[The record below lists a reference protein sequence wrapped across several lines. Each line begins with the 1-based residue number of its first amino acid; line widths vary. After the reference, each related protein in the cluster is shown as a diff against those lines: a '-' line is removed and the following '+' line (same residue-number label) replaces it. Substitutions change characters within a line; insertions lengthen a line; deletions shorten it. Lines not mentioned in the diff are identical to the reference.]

1 MMPKIKIDEIEYNTE
16 DLSANGIL
24 QLRSLQFVESQLE
37 KTKNEILAYQS
48 ARQVYVNEL
57 KIEIKKRK
65 TRAMEPVLSCAREE
79 ENGRT

>member
-1 MMPKIKIDEIEYNTE
+1 MKIKDLMMPKIKIDEIEYNTE

-37 KTKNEILAYQS
+37 KTKNEIFAYQS

-57 KIEIKKRK
+57 KIEIKKLK
-65 TRAMEPVLSCAREE
+65 MEPIVP
-79 ENGRT
+79 